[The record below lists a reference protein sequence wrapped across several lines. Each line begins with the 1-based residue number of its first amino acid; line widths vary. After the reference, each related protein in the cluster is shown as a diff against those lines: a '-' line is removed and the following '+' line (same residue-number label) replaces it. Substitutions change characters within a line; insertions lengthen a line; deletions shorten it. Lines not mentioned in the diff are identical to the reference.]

1 MNELTCYQSQQF
13 GEVRTVLRNGEPWFV
28 AADVC
33 RSLDLN
39 DTGRTI
45 SRLDD
50 DERGRIQIDH
60 PQNQKK
66 RLEVY
71 IVNEFGL
78 YALVLGSRKPE
89 AKAFKRWITHE
100 VLPSIR
106 KTGGYQ
112 SDAAQQKM
120 AEQMAQMATQMQAMM
135 QMLREQVSN
144 AALFTAIQAQQI
156 TEVEREY
163 IRSRSHKTLEL
174 HRCMARLQEEMQRAG
189 YRKQHIQALE
199 DLITSY

>member
-33 RSLDLN
+33 RVLDHSNVSMALE
-39 DTGRTI
+39 
-45 SRLDD
+45 RLDE
-50 DERGRIQIDH
+50 DERAKLNLGRQGKA
-60 PQNQKK
+60 N
-66 RLEVY
+66 

-112 SDAAQQKM
+112 TDAAQQKM
-120 AEQMAQMATQMQAMM
+120 AEQMAQMANQMQAMM
-135 QMLREQVSN
+135 QMLREQASN

-163 IRSRSHKTLEL
+163 IRGRSRKTNKLYQ
-174 HRCMARLQEEMQRAG
+174 CMAMLQEEMQRAG

>member
-1 MNELTCYQSQQF
+1 MNELTCFQSQQF

-33 RSLDLN
+33 RVLDHSNVSMALE
-39 DTGRTI
+39 
-45 SRLDD
+45 RLDE
-50 DERGRIQIDH
+50 DERAKLNLGRQGKA
-60 PQNQKK
+60 N
-66 RLEVY
+66 

-135 QMLREQVSN
+135 QMLREQASN

-163 IRSRSHKTLEL
+163 IRGRSNKTLEL
-174 HRCMARLQEEMQRAG
+174 YRCVTMLQEEMQRAG

-199 DLITSY
+199 ALITSY